1 MKISRIIFT
10 SFFSLIGIFLL
21 SLMFLGFI
29 YKDKKN
35 FSQNGSKYKTEKI
48 ELEAFSH
55 ISAKSGCKLNIYSAE
70 KPSFSYH
77 VEKEK
82 ENKKP
87 VYEIKNDTLF
97 IISTGTTKHGVLKL
111 MTHNL
116 KTIKANK
123 SKLYLAS
130 IKLDTL
136 SVSLVKTDLSFGND
150 ETSILYFNLQL
161 KDQSDVKVWA
171 FNGSEV
177 KMDIENSHCYMKHNS
192 HLKKISGK
200 IGKNSKVTLPK
211 TSHIDLDIDQSSS
224 VKMY

>member
-1 MKISRIIFT
+1 M
-10 SFFSLIGIFLL
+10 L
-21 SLMFLGFI
+21 LGFI

-35 FSQNGSKYKTEKI
+35 FNHNGDTYKTEKI

-55 ISAKSGCKLNIYSAE
+55 VSAKPGCKLNIFSAG
-70 KPSFSYH
+70 KPGLSYL
-77 VEKEK
+77 VEKDK
-82 ENKKP
+82 KNKKP

-97 IISTGTTKHGVLKL
+97 IISSGTSKHGILKL

-123 SKLYLAS
+123 SKLYLAN

-161 KDQSDVKVWA
+161 KDQSDVKVWN

-177 KMDIENSHCYMKHNS
+177 KMDVKDSHCYMSSDS

-211 TSHIDLDIDQSSS
+211 TRRLDLDIDQSSS